1 MNDFQMKFQNSIDM
15 VAQKMY
21 NAILISFFGVRTL
34 KCWAI
39 SWDTSVVFGQ
49 LEIILRVG
57 IK

>member
-1 MNDFQMKFQNSIDM
+1 MKFQNSIDM

-39 SWDTSVVFGQ
+39 SWDTSVVFE